1 MSEELNP
8 GFELVNNLVKNC
20 KSQITGQRHIAGYHC
35 GPFSPILF
43 VTFGDVCKKQNV
55 EIIKETIELAWNNIQ
70 GNLIILQYPDAVDKN
85 TLIHH
90 MDESIAKLKS
100 VPDGIFS
107 TYISTKVFVFLDS
120 DDEKYAWYIKLLEG
134 SLLEHFEQLQIV
146 VVAKINEK
154 TSEKKKESRKKL
166 SCLMRLKKELK
177 IQGVLVLSNVL
188 RNGRILSSDAELDQY
203 RIAAN
208 IAYLSNSYEL
218 STGMEYMIS
227 REICETLFGDN
238 MASTAA
244 YIRLSKPSGVIART
258 ALRKIMDIHEE
269 KENERILSNDFDSS
283 SHGFRKKI
291 AGDKEDGAFGLEK
304 LFRNEV
310 CKEFPSMIVI
320 DDFPYF
326 QEVKDLKKNGAN
338 SQREL
343 DSQMDTGTM
352 GIWKLFIQYN
362 FIDKVEHYIQTNKEK
377 IYQHA
382 KAFLTEKLMYK
393 ELVNYMSDPVTKESI
408 LKDMDTLD
416 SGPMGMESIQ
426 NVNVM
431 LLKNAQDKA
440 RKVFFKEAGAIC
452 KEAFLDYWEEVKVFS
467 KIVRDIRQLLNIGFV
482 PNSVSNY
489 YEDKV
494 NYLFDYEKFSRELN
508 HPCNTMKEYCSILE
522 KLFERFAHEYPR
534 VFMASFEDEL
544 SARID
549 SSATGTILD
558 ELGFRNKRLEDECRF
573 EYGEIPVGSS
583 YCIAFAQADFV
594 KNLQE
599 QENTMG
605 KVFKTSRQESVER
618 IMLCSFFC
626 NDFILEG
633 DEQ

>member
-20 KSQITGQRHIAGYHC
+20 KSKIVGQRHIAGYHC
-35 GPFSPILF
+35 GPFTPILF

-55 EIIKETIELAWNNIQ
+55 EIIKDTIELAWNNIQ
-70 GNLIILQYPDAVDKN
+70 GNLIILQYPDMVDEEA
-85 TLIHH
+85 LIHD
-90 MDESIAKLKS
+90 MDESIARLKS

-107 TYISTKVFVFLDS
+107 TYISTKVFIFLDA
-120 DDEKYAWYIKLLEG
+120 DDEKYAGYTKLLDG
-134 SLLEHFEQLQIV
+134 NLLEHFEQLQMV

-154 TSEKKKESRKKL
+154 TREKKRESRKKL
-166 SCLMRLKKELK
+166 SCLMGLKKESK

-227 REICETLFGDN
+227 REICEVLFGDN

-269 KENERILSNDFDSS
+269 KENERILSCDFDSS

-291 AGDKEDGAFGLEK
+291 AGDKEEGAFGLEK
-304 LFRNEV
+304 IFRNEI
-310 CKEFPSMIVI
+310 CKEFPNMVVI

-326 QEVKDLKKNGAN
+326 PEVKDLKKNGAN
-338 SQREL
+338 SQGEL
-343 DSQMDTGTM
+343 DSQMNAGTM
-352 GIWKLFIQYN
+352 GIWKLFVQYN
-362 FIDKVEHYIQTNKEK
+362 FISKVERYIQINKEN
-377 IYQHA
+377 IYQQA
-382 KAFLTEKLMYK
+382 KVFLQEKVMYK
-393 ELVNYMSDPVTKESI
+393 ELTNYMSDPVAKESI
-408 LKDMDTLD
+408 LKDLDTLD
-416 SGPMGMESIQ
+416 PAPMGMGSVQ
-426 NVNVM
+426 NVNAM
-431 LLKNAQDKA
+431 LLKKAQDKA
-440 RKVFFKEAGAIC
+440 RKVFFKEAGVIC
-452 KEAFLDYWEEVKVFS
+452 KEAFLDYCEEVEVFA
-467 KIVRDIRQLLNIGFV
+467 KIVRDIHQLLNIGFA

-494 NYLFDYEKFSRELN
+494 NYLFDYGKFSRELN
-508 HPCNTMKEYCSILE
+508 HPCNSIKEYCIILE
-522 KLFERFAHEYPR
+522 KLFERFVHEYPS

-544 SARID
+544 SSRID

-599 QENTMG
+599 QENVMG

-618 IMLCSFFC
+618 IMLCSFSC
-626 NDFILEG
+626 NNFILEG